1 MSPNDDTRR
10 MSRCIDILVLS
21 SNHDKIADRAS
32 GGLAAVLRSH
42 GQFGRSHGQTGVEL
56 WSNRPGVLVN
66 IADSSD
72 PSCTALG
79 AANECNALPRNR
91 TPSPIRALP
100 AGIWGDG
107 RLPGAF
113 RSGGNQLPETGIPF
127 FAARR
132 SPFQGGT
139 LVNSGEPWSIPERRG
154 PCGAN
159 SGQSEVGERRARSNS
174 SCSKAEAMSSC
185 SLRRRPNRDASLR
198 QPLTTAAT
206 SATISRAA
214 EGVIP

>member
-1 MSPNDDTRR
+1 MSLNDDILRI
-10 MSRCIDILVLS
+10 SCFIDILVLS

-127 FAARR
+127 LQR
-132 SPFQGGT
+132 GGV
-139 LVNSGEPWSIPERRG
+139 LPGGELWSIP
-154 PCGAN
+154 A
-159 SGQSEVGERRARSNS
+159 SHGQSRSAAAHAERTPVKARSESAGRGRTPRAR
-174 SCSKAEAMSSC
+174 
-185 SLRRRPNRDASLR
+185 RPK
-198 QPLTTAAT
+198 P
-206 SATISRAA
+206 
-214 EGVIP
+214 

>member
-1 MSPNDDTRR
+1 

-21 SNHDKIADRAS
+21 SNHDKIADRSS
-32 GGLAAVLRSH
+32 GGRQPFCGAMVNSAGAMVKPVWS
-42 GQFGRSHGQTGVEL
+42 SGQTGREF
-56 WSNRPGVLVN
+56 WSILRIPV
-66 IADSSD
+66 I
-72 PSCTALG
+72 
-79 AANECNALPRNR
+79 
-91 TPSPIRALP
+91 LP
-100 AGIWGDG
+100 APRREHRTNVTRFREAERRAPFGSPSRYLGRWAASGSFPFWWESASGD
-107 RLPGAF
+107 RNS
-113 RSGGNQLPETGIPF
+113 RF

-159 SGQSEVGERRARSNS
+159 SGQRRVGERRARSNS

-185 SLRRRPNRDASLR
+185 SLRRRPNRDASSR
-198 QPLTTAAT
+198 QPLTAAAT
-206 SATISRAA
+206 SAAISRAA